1 MSHTVA
7 PNSLP
12 VFDGSNY
19 TFWKIR
25 MKAYLKSIDVWHIIE
40 SGWINPNKAIAE
52 FSKDEKI
59 ASSAND
65 KALHAIYTSLCHEE
79 FGRISRCVIA
89 KEAWET
95 LEITHE
101 GSKIVKASKIQ
112 MLVSKF
118 EEIRMEEEETFDE
131 FYSKLRTIRNSTINL
146 GKKMTDAK
154 MVKKILRSL
163 PPRFIPQI
171 AAITQSQ
178 DLETMRVE
186 ELVGSLQ
193 TFELLL
199 PKPRNSK
206 NLALKI
212 KTTKGRPVD
221 FFDEEFGDDEEL
233 AMMARKFKKFLRN
246 NGNSRSRESKNSVNP
261 SREVKCYECGSV
273 GHIRADCGNLIKSKG
288 RAFNVTQSDE
298 SDQEEKDENVANY
311 VAFGVSYDSQ
321 DDVSESKS
329 LNGDYGICDNES
341 EEEGDL
347 QEAYN
352 HLYSEYSK
360 VKKLNKEHLQKLK
373 EVNLEKDKLS
383 STLTESHAILDTL
396 KSENHSLIAKV
407 KSLENDL
414 NDSRNHLKKFSNEKL
429 NHMLHNQK
437 HSFDRTGLGFDK
449 SIVSSTNVVSPSK
462 LIFVKPVCKKENL
475 AKKKEMLPP
484 VSRGKKGKE
493 ILTDS
498 YVSRSTPRR
507 AHMPRNQPT
516 QRFIPTCHHCGKIGH
531 IRPNCFQL
539 NNHESKR
546 DYLRFRNSHNELFNM
561 VKGVITQLNDLAKS
575 HTSVPKMKKI
585 WVKKENTTHPLRGS
599 GGDLTLD

>member
-1 MSHTVA
+1 
-7 PNSLP
+7 
-12 VFDGSNY
+12 
-19 TFWKIR
+19 
-25 MKAYLKSIDVWHIIE
+25 MKAYLKSIDVWHIVE

-52 FSKDEKI
+52 FSKDEKN
-59 ASSAND
+59 AAFAND
-65 KALHAIYTSLCHEE
+65 KALHAIYTSLCFEE
-79 FGRISRCVIA
+79 FRRISQCVIA

-101 GSKIVKASKIQ
+101 GSQIVKASKIQ

-131 FYSKLRTIRNSTINL
+131 FYSKLSTIRNSTINL

-154 MVKKILRSL
+154 IVKKILRSL
-163 PPRFIPQI
+163 PPRFIPQV

-178 DLETMRVE
+178 DLETMRVK

-212 KTTKGRPVD
+212 KTTKGKSVD
-221 FFDEEFGDDEEL
+221 LCDEFGDDEEL

-246 NGNSRSRESKNSVNP
+246 NGKSKSRESKNSVNP
-261 SREVKCYECGSV
+261 SHDVKCYECGSV

-288 RAFNVTQSDE
+288 KAFNVTQSDE
-298 SDQEEKDENVANY
+298 SDQEEKVENVANY

-321 DDVSESKS
+321 DEASEFKS
-329 LNGDYGICDNES
+329 LGSDYGICDNES
-341 EEEGDL
+341 KEEGDL

-352 HLYSEYSK
+352 HLYLEYSK

-373 EVNLEKDKLS
+373 EVHLEKDKLS
-383 STLTESHAILDTL
+383 STLIDSHAILDTL

-437 HSFDRTGLGFDK
+437 HSFDRTRLGFDK
-449 SIVSSTNVVSPSK
+449 SVVSSINVVSPSK
-462 LIFVKPVCKKENL
+462 LIFVKLVCKEENS

-484 VSRGKKGKE
+484 VSRGEKGKG

-498 YVSRSTPRR
+498 YMSRSTPRR
-507 AHMPRNQPT
+507 DHMPRNQPS

-531 IRPNCFQL
+531 IRPKCFQL

-546 DYLRFRNSHNELFNM
+546 DYFRSRNSHDELFNM
-561 VKGVITQLNDLAKS
+561 VRGVITQLNDLAKS
-575 HTSVPKMKKI
+575 HSSVPKMKKVWI
-585 WVKKENTTHPLRGS
+585 KKENTTHPLRGS
-599 GGDLTLD
+599 GGDLTLN